1 MSLPQRDL
9 KPDNFLIGREPQDKT
24 IYVIDFGM
32 AKVYRD
38 ERGLH
43 IPWRTNKGFW
53 GNPRYASIGAHEGN
67 GSYLHFRRLL
77 GLGKLIFHYVAE
89 QSRRNDME
97 ALAYIFID
105 CLRGDLPWPPL
116 QVNYTLGL

>member
-1 MSLPQRDL
+1 MIHRLVKVQILGTPANQLRRDL
-9 KPDNFLIGREPQDKT
+9 KPDNFLIGRENWDKT
-24 IYVIDFGM
+24 IYVIDLGM

-67 GSYLHFRRLL
+67 GWY
-77 GLGKLIFHYVAE
+77 
-89 QSRRNDME
+89 
-97 ALAYIFID
+97 
-105 CLRGDLPWPPL
+105 
-116 QVNYTLGL
+116 